1 MIDWKSRF
9 KNKTFLI
16 TFTTAI
22 IAFIYQML
30 SMFELVPQVSQDTV
44 GQLVGLIV
52 NILVGLGI
60 VVNPTTSGI
69 SD

>member
-9 KNKTFLI
+9 RNKTFLI
-16 TFTTAI
+16 TFITAI
-22 IAFIYQML
+22 VAFIYQML
-30 SMFELVPQVSQDTV
+30 GMFELVPPVSQDTV
-44 GQLVGLIV
+44 GQLVGLVV